1 MKPGDLVQ
9 YTLRRRN
16 STVPYPIGIL
26 LEIRPKEYPL
36 ARERE
41 LDYIVLIEGET
52 RVITRRNLKSLEEKE

>member
-26 LEIRPKEYPL
+26 LEIRPKDYPL
-36 ARERE
+36 ARESE
-41 LDYIVLIEGET
+41 LDYIVLLGGEKRT
-52 RVITRRNLKSLEEKE
+52 TTRRYLKLVEETQ

>member
-41 LDYIVLIEGET
+41 LDYIVLIEGKT
-52 RVITRRNLKSLEEKE
+52 RAITRRNLRLVE

>member
-36 ARERE
+36 ARGRE

-52 RVITRRNLKSLEEKE
+52 RAITRRNLRLVE

>member
-9 YTLRRRN
+9 YTLRRRG
-16 STVPYPIGIL
+16 SSVPYPIGIL

-52 RVITRRNLKSLEEKE
+52 RVITRRNLKLLEETL

>member
-9 YTLRRRN
+9 YTLRRRG
-16 STVPYPIGIL
+16 STAPYPIGIL

-41 LDYIVLIEGET
+41 LDYIVLISGET
-52 RVITRRNLKSLEEKE
+52 RVTTRRYLKVLDEAR

>member
-36 ARERE
+36 SRERE
-41 LDYIVLIEGET
+41 HDYIVLIGGEIWT
-52 RVITRRNLKSLEEKE
+52 LTRRNLRLLEETR

>member
-9 YTLRRRN
+9 YTLRRRR

-52 RVITRRNLKSLEEKE
+52 RVITRRNLKPLEEKQ

>member
-26 LEIRPKEYPL
+26 LEIRPKDYPL

-41 LDYIVLIEGET
+41 LDYIVLIGGET
-52 RVITRRNLKSLEEKE
+52 RTTTRRYLKPIEETQ